1 MFVRVEGNAW
11 PLVMFHQETPD
22 AMDSP
27 SEQRPRRAKSGSLG
41 ASKHSERAPGRVSK
55 CARPK

>member
-22 AMDSP
+22 AIDSP
-27 SEQRPRRAKSGSLG
+27 GEQRPRRAKSGYLG
-41 ASKHSERAPGRVSK
+41 ATKHRKRTPGRVS
-55 CARPK
+55 